1 MESKERAFWERVNN
15 LIRDQFG
22 TITEFC
28 EVAEI
33 SYDTFIS
40 QRTRGN
46 IPKIDQLL
54 KMSRT
59 LDIPVEE
66 LVDGTTSLTPKESAQ
81 LREHEEVMKIANEL
95 LKASKDKLEIVEK
108 LIESWHLDSGVRK

>member
-1 MESKERAFWERVNN
+1 MESKEKAFWERVSH

-28 EVAEI
+28 EVTGI

-46 IPKIDQLL
+46 IPKIDQLIV
-54 KMSRT
+54 MAHT
-59 LDIPVEE
+59 LEVSVEE
-66 LVDGTTSLTPKESAQ
+66 LVEGVPYHIDRNLALMK
-81 LREHEEVMKIANEL
+81 HEEIMKIANNL
-95 LKASKDKLEIVEK
+95 LKASKEKLEVIEK
-108 LIESWHLDSGVRK
+108 LIESWGLDSERSK